1 MTELGRPVHVN
12 LDNSLFL
19 FSMAGSSVVQ
29 VPFIYSCSG
38 DDTRHRTAAI
48 FMAQKRTKKKRA
60 REEIKVVTRGWNF
73 QLVLAILYLLFNL
86 ALFKEQARRQFILIS
101 RPTGYILFLLLMFS
115 FNGWLNFYF
124 DLTRYYEDNI
134 RAT

>member
-1 MTELGRPVHVN
+1 MTELGRPVRVN

-60 REEIKVVTRGWNF
+60 REEIKVVTRG
-73 QLVLAILYLLFNL
+73 
-86 ALFKEQARRQFILIS
+86 
-101 RPTGYILFLLLMFS
+101 
-115 FNGWLNFYF
+115 
-124 DLTRYYEDNI
+124 
-134 RAT
+134 